1 MPEWPATSVALLEAL
16 DRWVRAEANDV
27 RGKASPTSSDASTY
41 ADALEQWA
49 GNISVD
55 KKDTAIPR
63 FRASLRSAARAV
75 GQASE
80 DRLELAILLYRKEY
94 KAALSLSVLSSQKA
108 EKPRRRRTG
117 HGGRTC
123 RQDVELACEV
133 RRHVSPP
140 PSATERCYLGS
151 QAVGLPE
158 YATREEQVD
167 VMLVAIAEGRQNRL
181 VKCSHWETS
190 PFGKAVALYEAL
202 WLSYRTDRPGSFPQA
217 FRFDKRRLQDSEGF
231 LSDKELIASLGKV
244 RAGLKRIVDA
254 KEQLQHWRVFNQ
266 MEEEPQDA
274 SFRARE
280 ANYQAAREML
290 PQWHQDGRCPCTESE
305 SCGADC
311 ANYTVGAQAAW

>member
-217 FRFDKRRLQDSEGF
+217 FRFDKRRSEDPV
-231 LSDKELIASLGKV
+231 SDMEVMASLAKV
-244 RAGLKRIVDA
+244 RACLKRIVDA
-254 KEQLQHWRVFNQ
+254 KERLEHWRVFNQ
-266 MEEEPQDA
+266 IEEDPQDA